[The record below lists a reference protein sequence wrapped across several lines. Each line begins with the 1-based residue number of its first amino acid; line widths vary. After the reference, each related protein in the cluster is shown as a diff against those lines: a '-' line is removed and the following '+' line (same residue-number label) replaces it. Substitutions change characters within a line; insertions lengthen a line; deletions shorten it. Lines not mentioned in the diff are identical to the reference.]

1 MKQELLQ
8 EAVDKAKAA
17 WDEAEHEVTA
27 AQVAADDYTAAN
39 STAANATNRARRAG
53 SRQDYR
59 ALSGNTA
66 MTVPSNEALDT
77 ALEKAKN
84 DAAEKEKAYTDA
96 DASMPA

>member
-1 MKQELLQ
+1 MPLI
-8 EAVDKAKAA
+8 
-17 WDEAEHEVTA
+17 
-27 AQVAADDYTAAN
+27 
-39 STAANATNRARRAG
+39 TNRARRAG

-77 ALEKAKN
+77 ALEKAKD

-96 DASMPA
+96 DASIED